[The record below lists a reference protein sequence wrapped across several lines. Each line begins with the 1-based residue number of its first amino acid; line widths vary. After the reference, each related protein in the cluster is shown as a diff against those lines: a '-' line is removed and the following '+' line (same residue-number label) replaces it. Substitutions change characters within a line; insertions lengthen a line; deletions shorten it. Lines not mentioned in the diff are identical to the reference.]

1 MYSITEEEKL
11 KVGVVEVIQDIN
23 QYSQFRNFEIE
34 GILNAWNESKN
45 SNSLSFDDF
54 MDQQGKQFIDNA
66 WTYLR
71 REDDSIHIIF
81 IGKECGKYTGLTTI
95 NKTITDIIPAPNG
108 SSVEKL
114 VRKCMD
120 DQTPM
125 YILKT
130 MQWQNQATILYETLF
145 LPLKSDPRSDKCD
158 YSLSFLFFESQL

>member
-11 KVGVVEVIQDIN
+11 KVGVVEVIQDIQ

-34 GILNAWNESKN
+34 GILHAWNESKDTGN
-45 SNSLSFDDF
+45 LSYDDF
-54 MDQQGKQFIDNA
+54 MAKHGSQFIDNA

-71 REDDSIHIIF
+71 KEDDSVHIIF
-81 IGKECGKYTGLTTI
+81 IGAECTKFTGLETI
-95 NKTITDIIPAPNG
+95 NKAITDIIPPPNG

-120 DQTPM
+120 DATPM

-130 MQWQNQATILYETLF
+130 MQWKNDATILYETLF
-145 LPLKSDPRSDKCD
+145 IPLKTHPDKAQCD

>member
-34 GILNAWNESKN
+34 GILHAWNESKKSDN
-45 SNSLSFDDF
+45 LSFEDY
-54 MDQQGKQFIDNA
+54 MEQQGQQFIDNA

-81 IGKECGKYTGLTTI
+81 IGKECGKYTGLTTV
-95 NKTITDIIPAPNG
+95 NQTITDIIPPPNG
-108 SSVEKL
+108 NSVEKL

-145 LPLKSDPRSDKCD
+145 LPLKSDPQSDQCD